1 MTISQ
6 ESGNCRLYAKGY
18 YPDTRYFISEKS
30 NRLRRLQIS
39 VSFAAD
45 LEGLEDDEFIAAIGK
60 VLDVAKDN
68 GASEYFEVR
77 I

>member
-1 MTISQ
+1 MTIIQ
-6 ESGNCRLYAKGY
+6 KAGNCRLYAKGY
-18 YPDTRYFISEKS
+18 FPDTRYFVSQKS

-45 LEGLEDDEFIAAIGK
+45 LEGLPNNEFITAIVR
-60 VLDVAKDN
+60 VLDVAQDHN
-68 GASEYFEVR
+68 ADGYFEVK